1 MTFGSSFGGVL
12 NEAVL
17 GPSTVEKVTPR
28 VSKPDPPQSRL
39 EVLFDGLK
47 KASDFVRYLLNS

>member
-1 MTFGSSFGGVL
+1 M

-28 VSKPDPPQSRL
+28 VSKPDPPQSKL